1 MLIKQ
6 VCHFYKNEIPFF
18 QTKLQLLQDEIQ
30 RLKNIQLRLEK
41 ARDRGD
47 KELPPW
53 LQEHEQF
60 QQLLA
65 KVSTSPNL
73 N

>member
-1 MLIKQ
+1 LST
-6 VCHFYKNEIPFF
+6 F

-30 RLKNIQLRLEK
+30 RLKDIQRRLEK

-47 KELPPW
+47 RELPPW
-53 LQEHEQF
+53 LQENEQF

-65 KVSTSPNL
+65 KVRNL
-73 N
+73 FY